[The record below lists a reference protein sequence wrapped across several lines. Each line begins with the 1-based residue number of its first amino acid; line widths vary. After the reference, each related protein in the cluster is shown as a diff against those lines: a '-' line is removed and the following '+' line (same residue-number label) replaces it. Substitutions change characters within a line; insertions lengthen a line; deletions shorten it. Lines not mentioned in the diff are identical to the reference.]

1 MVFSLEVA
9 DRPQLINII
18 LPKRKPI
25 IVFGLFN
32 ILMWMRKRAAG
43 IKVLVENVWFMYY
56 SQWFELF
63 EGLFAIMAVVK

>member
-1 MVFSLEVA
+1 
-9 DRPQLINII
+9 
-18 LPKRKPI
+18 
-25 IVFGLFN
+25 
-32 ILMWMRKRAAG
+32 MRKRAAG